1 MLAEAAEEGANKAL
15 ASLKL
20 DNLKPA
26 AMDMSEGETD
36 VSKRQRYEI
45 ELENG
50 EHIWLTGNSL
60 SDAFRKGLKRYGGGM
75 PEEKKPVP
83 TLKEFVDQ
91 VYRPTFIQR
100 LAPKTVDNYEMYL
113 KLNILP
119 FMGHMRLN
127 EITVTTIQ
135 QFYDWMATASQRG
148 RKKDLNAKSIERV
161 SGLLGKIFRVAV
173 EMKIIDDSP
182 IKKTLLQNPGQP
194 AGHHKA
200 ISCADMDSIK
210 KQIPSLEK
218 ERERLY
224 MALLAYAGMRPEEI
238 LGLRWENIHL
248 DAGYCDMI
256 RTVTHAKVNGKEKTT
271 VVREAGKTKTSV
283 RTVLLPSP
291 VIQILKDATCKEG
304 YVLGGDKPLCYST
317 FKRTYQAA
325 FEKLGIK
332 GKCSNYDFR
341 TTFGTEL
348 CEAGLSSKQVGD
360 MMGHADTR
368 MVETVYARTRHEG
381 IMKHR
386 DMLDQLNQAYAN

>member
-1 MLAEAAEEGANKAL
+1 MLAEAEEGANKAL
-15 ASLKL
+15 ASMNL

-36 VSKRQRYEI
+36 VVKRQRYEI

-60 SDAFRKGLKRYGGGM
+60 SDAFRKGLKKYGGGM
-75 PEEKKPVP
+75 PASKEPAP

-100 LAPKTVDNYEMYL
+100 LAPKTVDNYEGYL

-119 FMGHMRLN
+119 FLGHRRMD

-173 EMKIIDDSP
+173 EMKIISDSP

-194 AGHHKA
+194 AGHHQA
-200 ISCADMDSIK
+200 ISYADMDHIK
-210 KQIPSLEK
+210 REIPHLEN
-218 ERERLY
+218 ERQRLY
-224 MALLAYAGMRPEEI
+224 MVLLAYAGMRPEEI
-238 LGLRWENIHL
+238 LGLRWENVHL
-248 DAGYCDMI
+248 DAGYCDMV
-256 RTVTHAKVNGKEKTT
+256 RTVTHVKVNGKEKTT

-283 RTVLLPSP
+283 RTVLLPAP
-291 VIQILKDATCKEG
+291 VIQILKNATCKEG
-304 YVLGGDKPLCYST
+304 YVLSGEKPLCYST
-317 FKRTYQAA
+317 FKQTYQAA
-325 FEKLGIK
+325 FEKLEFQGR
-332 GKCSNYDFR
+332 CSNHDFF

-348 CEAGLSSKQVGD
+348 CGAGLFSKQVRD
-360 MMGHADTR
+360 MVGHVDTR
-368 MVETVYARTRHEG
+368 MVETVYIRTRHEG
-381 IMKHR
+381 IMKHP
-386 DMLDQLNQAYAN
+386 DMLNQLNQAYAT